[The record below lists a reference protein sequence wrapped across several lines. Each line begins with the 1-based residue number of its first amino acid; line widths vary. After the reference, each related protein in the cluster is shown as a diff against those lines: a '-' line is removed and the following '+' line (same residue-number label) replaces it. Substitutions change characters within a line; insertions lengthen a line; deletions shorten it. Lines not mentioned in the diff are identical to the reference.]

1 MFFVIHDVYNY
12 DIWHYNNPNPK
23 SKNRE
28 WIKKKIETR
37 KKRKEK

>member
-1 MFFVIHDVYNY
+1 MTDY
-12 DIWHYNNPNPK
+12 DIWHYNNSNPK

-28 WIKKKIETR
+28 WMEKKIETR